1 MRRLVIYTSV
11 ALLTFVVGLAA
22 FVFWWFNYSHRPTPE
37 SFRAKIAE
45 YNQIVEAEIP
55 VGSSVSQVMAFLN
68 ARNIVHSE
76 YATGLERLERES
88 AFRELEFPDKHEIT
102 NGYVGSIIRD
112 VDYEPLISWSVQM
125 KFYFD
130 RQDRLVTHTVDWVG
144 TGP

>member
-1 MRRLVIYTSV
+1 MRRLLIYIPV

-37 SFRAKIAE
+37 SFQTKTAE
-45 YNQIVEAEIP
+45 YNQLIEAEVP
-55 VGSSVSQVMAFLN
+55 EGSSVPQVIAFLD
-68 ARNIVHSE
+68 ARNIQHSE

-88 AFRELEFPDKHEIT
+88 AFRELEFPNKDAVI
-102 NGYVGSIIRD
+102 NGYVSGIIRD

-130 RQDRLVTHTVDWVG
+130 RQNRLVTHTVTWFG